1 MFKHILVPTDGSEL
15 SQKAIR
21 NAAILARERR
31 ARLTVFHARPELRM
45 PFYDEYIRIENDM
58 WNECARLSGEEARR
72 YLDDAARIG
81 RAASWQR
88 DEQGPHALENSGFG
102 LPVIQEI
109 CETAVIA
116 SD

>member
-21 NAAILARERR
+21 NVAILARENR

-72 YLDDAARIG
+72 YLDRLEELAGVPVDIV
-81 RAASWQR
+81 ST
-88 DEQGPHALENSGFG
+88 GPDRE
-102 LPVIQEI
+102 
-109 CETAVIA
+109 ETIVLRHPFRRSA
-116 SD
+116 